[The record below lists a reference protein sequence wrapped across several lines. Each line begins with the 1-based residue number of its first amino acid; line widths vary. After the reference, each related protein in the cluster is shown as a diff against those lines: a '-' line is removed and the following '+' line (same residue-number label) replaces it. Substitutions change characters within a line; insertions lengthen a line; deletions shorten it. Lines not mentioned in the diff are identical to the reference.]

1 MSNKEIERKKTVFL
15 AYMSLCRKIPLFLE
29 LQKRK
34 RKAQDQGDIAEEAK
48 LCNAIG
54 ELYSQNG
61 VYEREEKCTKS
72 NEPLLI

>member
-15 AYMSLCRKIPLFLE
+15 AYVVKYHFFSE